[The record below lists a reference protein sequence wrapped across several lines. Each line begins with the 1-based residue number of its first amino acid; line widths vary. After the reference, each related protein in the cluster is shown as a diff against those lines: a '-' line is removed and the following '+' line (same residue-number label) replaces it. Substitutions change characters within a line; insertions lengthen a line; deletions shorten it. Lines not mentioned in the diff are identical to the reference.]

1 MTEAVSIIMSSVPA
15 PWIAAGLRFGKKKP
29 QVQSPSAAALHAP
42 GAASWA
48 LPNASPG
55 KHDPCRD
62 PLSGDN
68 ITRYCYDFPAG
79 RNKSG

>member
-48 LPNASPG
+48 LLNASPG
-55 KHDPCRD
+55 KHAPYRE

-68 ITRYCYDFPAG
+68 ITRYCYVFPAE